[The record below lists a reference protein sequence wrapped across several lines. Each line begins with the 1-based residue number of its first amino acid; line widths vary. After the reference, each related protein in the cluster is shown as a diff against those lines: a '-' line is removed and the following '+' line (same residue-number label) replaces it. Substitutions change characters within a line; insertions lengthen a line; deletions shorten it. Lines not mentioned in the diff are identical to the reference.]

1 MTANADSGLWRHRD
15 FRLYW
20 TGQASDVLGSSL
32 NSVAIPLVA
41 VVSLNATTWQAA
53 ILAAVQKTPPLL
65 FSRPASA
72 WCERVRKRPLMM
84 TTSLAC
90 AAAMGSIPLAASFGR
105 LTLMQLWVAAF
116 AVGSCHVVGMA
127 ASLSYIPHLVPSHRL
142 MEANAK
148 LASAN
153 TLADIGGP
161 ALAGALIGVIGAARA
176 VAADA
181 VSYLVTAW
189 CTLSIRSPE
198 TVLDQHTAKRSLR
211 SEIQAG
217 RPRLHLAPSR
227 HRPARDHEC
236 DHLHRPRPHQ
246 RHLGRVPNPRTPL
259 VTAGVRRGHEHRRER
274 RIPGLLTTPRLTS
287 RYGAGPVMITAL
299 ALAPASQLPLL
310 LAGPGIAGQLGIG
323 CGLFA
328 QLFGAVTHG
337 LTQRTVRQRACAPDM
352 QGHMQA
358 TGQWTA
364 FGLRPFAAL
373 LAGYAGTTLGL
384 RTTCPSG
391 PACSSCRHCA
401 SPSPRS
407 APCACPP
414 HDLNPPHRRLPAR
427 TARPPRQPL
436 PVTQPAGTP
445 PPAHPRGDVV
455 EDRAD
460 VRPPCRRHPLSRTAA
475 RNSSTPAH
483 PATHPLALFMSYGI
497 RHKFREDDQR
507 MLLLLPAWSG
517 PAAG

>member
-32 NSVAIPLVA
+32 SSVAIPLVA

-274 RIPGLLTTPRLTS
+274 RIPGLPHHAPSHLTLRS
-287 RYGAGPVMITAL
+287 GPGHDHR
-299 ALAPASQLPLL
+299 
-310 LAGPGIAGQLGIG
+310 AGPGARQPTPSPARRPRDRRATRHRL
-323 CGLFA
+323 
-328 QLFGAVTHG
+328 
-337 LTQRTVRQRACAPDM
+337 RPVRAALRRGHAWPDPA
-352 QGHMQA
+352 HRPP
-358 TGQWTA
+358 T
-364 FGLRPFAAL
+364 GLRARHARPH
-373 LAGYAGTTLGL
+373 AGNRPVDGFWVAPL
-384 RTTCPSG
+384 R
-391 PACSSCRHCA
+391 
-401 SPSPRS
+401 
-407 APCACPP
+407 
-414 HDLNPPHRRLPAR
+414 
-427 TARPPRQPL
+427 RPPRGLRRHHP
-436 PVTQPAGTP
+436 G
-445 PPAHPRGDVV
+445 PAHHLSLGACLL
-455 EDRAD
+455 EL
-460 VRPPCRRHPLSRTAA
+460 PPLR
-475 RNSSTPAH
+475 
-483 PATHPLALFMSYGI
+483 LALTSI
-497 RHKFREDDQR
+497 RTLR
-507 MLLLLPAWSG
+507 LSAP
-517 PAAG
+517 